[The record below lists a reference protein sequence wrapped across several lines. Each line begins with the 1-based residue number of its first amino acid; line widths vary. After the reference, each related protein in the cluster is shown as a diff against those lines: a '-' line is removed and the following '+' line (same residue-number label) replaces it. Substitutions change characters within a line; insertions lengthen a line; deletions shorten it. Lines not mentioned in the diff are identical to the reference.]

1 MQRTQIVMNQK
12 ESQGKFLAML
22 EVAMMRVNYI
32 FGTIGGLE
40 ARPKTCLTT
49 VVTSYAFEWI
59 FTSLIM
65 SHAIFMGYASDYA
78 IHNIGK
84 DTGTWVVFVELSYTC
99 VYMVE
104 IALKLIVYRC
114 EFFLGNNSL
123 WNMFDS
129 FLVFSGI
136 VDQITIWWV
145 EDDMLNLAFI
155 RALRLFKVIKLMR
168 VIRVMRAF
176 RGLRLIMMS
185 IISSVPML
193 FWTVVLV
200 ITVAY
205 LFALGFHQAVVDHL
219 TETPSL
225 EASKRDKLIEYWG
238 TVGQSMLSLYWSG
251 MGGESWRYVAAP
263 LADLGTYYLLLF
275 WFYILF
281 YLFVTFNII
290 TALFLEVALKAGQR
304 DHATIV
310 REELAKK
317 QQLIAHIQEL
327 WRRLD
332 VDGSGGINVEEMIQG
347 MNDPTLLALFSR
359 LGIDVMDVGEFFRLL
374 SNSGTEVVDADDFL
388 VGCMKLMGN
397 ARSMDMMALMHWH
410 AKLMNEQRDFQTFC
424 ESQLQCIQQQ
434 LLEQRATG
442 RQTNFRSPHQKPLAS
457 DLRPQVSSGKL
468 QL

>member
-1 MQRTQIVMNQK
+1 MLDVVMA
-12 ESQGKFLAML
+12 F
-22 EVAMMRVNYI
+22 VIRI
-32 FGTIGGLE
+32 CGTPEGLE
-40 ARPKTCLTT
+40 ARPKTCLTA
-49 VVTSYAFEWI
+49 VVTSFAFEWI
-59 FTSLIM
+59 FTILIM
-65 SHAIFMGYASDYA
+65 SHAVFMGYASDYA
-78 IHNIGK
+78 AQNIGK
-84 DTGTWVVFVELSYTC
+84 DTGIWVACVELGYTSA
-99 VYMVE
+99 YTLE
-104 IALKLIVYRC
+104 IILKLVALRC
-114 EFFLGNNSL
+114 EFFLGDNSL
-123 WNMFDS
+123 WNIFDS
-129 FLVFSGI
+129 FLILSGMLDQMTFWL
-136 VDQITIWWV
+136 VD
-145 EDDMLNLAFI
+145 DDMLNFAFM

-168 VIRVMRAF
+168 VIRVLKAF

-193 FWTVVLV
+193 FWSMVLV

-205 LFALGFHQAVVDHL
+205 LFALGFHQAVVYHL
-219 TETPSL
+219 TEYPSM
-225 EASKRDKLIEYWG
+225 EASKRDKLVEYWG

-263 LADLGTYYLLLF
+263 LADLGTYYMLLF

-332 VDGSGGINVEEMIQG
+332 VDGSGNINVEEMIQG

-359 LGIDVMDVGEFFRLL
+359 LGIDVMDVGEFFRLI

-388 VGCMKLMGN
+388 VGCMKLMGS

-410 AKLMNEQRDFQTFC
+410 AKLMNEQRDFQDFC
-424 ESQLQCIQQQ
+424 QHELQCIQKQ

-442 RQTNFRSPHQKPLAS
+442 WQTSLKSPQQKPLANG
-457 DLRPQVSSGKL
+457 LRPESASGKL